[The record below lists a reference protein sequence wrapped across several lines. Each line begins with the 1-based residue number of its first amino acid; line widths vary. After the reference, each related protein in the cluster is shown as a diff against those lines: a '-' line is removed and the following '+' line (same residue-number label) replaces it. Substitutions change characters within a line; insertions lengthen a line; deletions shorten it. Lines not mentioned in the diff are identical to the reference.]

1 MSETKSEP
9 KPDAKPLSDYEKYIR
24 TEELLALQKPR
35 EACANDE
42 ELFFQIMHQAAE
54 LWMKQMLF
62 DIRRILALMD
72 KDDAFQ
78 SATLFERV
86 NGILALMARQIELT
100 ETMAPAD
107 YNVIRVTSLGR
118 GSGQESPGFNRLL
131 AIPPDMWK
139 SFKGLFERRKVD
151 MMDVERKPHE
161 HAELFRLMQ
170 RMMDFDE
177 LFLKW
182 RYTHL
187 RLADRMIGLRVKSL
201 KGVPATALKQGTDE
215 HLFPELF
222 ELIPR
227 LTDEYKPTY

>member
-1 MSETKSEP
+1 MAETKT
-9 KPDAKPLSDYEKYIR
+9 LSDYEKYIR
-24 TEELLALQKPR
+24 TEELLALQKPV
-35 EACANDE
+35 EACANGE
-42 ELFFQIMHQAAE
+42 EPFFQVMHQVAE
-54 LWMKQMLF
+54 LWMKHM
-62 DIRRILALMD
+62 IYEVGRICRHMD
-72 KDDAFQ
+72 ADKATEA
-78 SATLFERV
+78 ATLFGRV
-86 NGILALMARQIELT
+86 NGLLALMARQIELT

-107 YNVIRVTSLGR
+107 YNVIRITSLGR
-118 GSGQESPGFNRLL
+118 GSGQESPGFRKLL
-131 AIPPDMWK
+131 ELPPDMWK
-139 SFKGLFERRKVD
+139 SFSGLFKRRGID
-151 MMDVERKPHE
+151 MMDVERKPHD
-161 HAELFRLMQ
+161 HTELFRLMQ
-170 RMMDFDE
+170 AMMDYDE

>member
-1 MSETKSEP
+1 MAETR
-9 KPDAKPLSDYEKYIR
+9 PLSDYEKYIR
-24 TEELLALQKPR
+24 TEELLALQKPV
-35 EACANDE
+35 EACANGE
-42 ELFFQIMHQAAE
+42 EPFFQVMHQAAE
-54 LWMKQMLF
+54 LWMKQMLYE
-62 DIRRILALMD
+62 IGRICRHMD
-72 KDDAFQ
+72 QDKAFE
-78 SATLFERV
+78 AANLFGRV

-107 YNVIRVTSLGR
+107 YNVIRITSLGR

-131 AIPPDMWK
+131 EAPPRMWS
-139 SFKGLFERRKVD
+139 SFKGLFERRKID
-151 MMDVERKPHE
+151 MMDVERKPHD
-161 HAELFRLMQ
+161 HLELFRLMQ
-170 RMMDFDE
+170 AMMDYDE

-215 HLFPELF
+215 HIFPELF

>member
-1 MSETKSEP
+1 MAGTTKT
-9 KPDAKPLSDYEKYIR
+9 LSDYEKYIR
-24 TEELLALQKPR
+24 TEELLALQKPV
-35 EACANDE
+35 EACANAE
-42 ELFFQIMHQAAE
+42 EPFFQVMHQAAE
-54 LWMKQMLF
+54 LWMKHMLYE
-62 DIRRILALMD
+62 IRRILRYMEEDRALE
-72 KDDAFQ
+72 A
-78 SATLFERV
+78 ATLFGRV

-100 ETMAPAD
+100 ETMASAD
-107 YNVIRVTSLGR
+107 YQVIRVTSLGR

-131 AIPPDMWK
+131 EIPPEMWK
-139 SFKGLFERRKVD
+139 SFSGLVARRKVD
-151 MMDVERKPHE
+151 LMEVERKPHDHLE
-161 HAELFRLMQ
+161 IHRLVQAM
-170 RMMDFDE
+170 RDYDE

>member
-1 MSETKSEP
+1 MDGTK
-9 KPDAKPLSDYEKYIR
+9 KTLSDYEKYIR
-24 TEELLALQKPR
+24 TEELLALQKPV
-35 EACANDE
+35 EACANGE
-42 ELFFQIMHQAAE
+42 EPFFQVMHQAAE
-54 LWMKQMLF
+54 LWMKHMLYE
-62 DIRRILALMD
+62 IRRILRHMD
-72 KDDAFQ
+72 EDRVLEA
-78 SATLFERV
+78 ATLFGRV

-100 ETMAPAD
+100 ETMASAD
-107 YNVIRVTSLGR
+107 YQVIRVTSLGR

-131 AIPPDMWK
+131 EIPPDMWK
-139 SFKGLFERRKVD
+139 SFSALVARRKVD
-151 MMDVERKPHE
+151 LMEVERKPHDHLE
-161 HAELFRLMQ
+161 MFKLVQAMR
-170 RMMDFDE
+170 DYDE

-182 RYTHL
+182 RYVHL